1 MIKKFKI
8 TYPCFTGPEERR
20 LYVYLPRGYNIH
32 KAKHYPVLYMFDG
45 QNVFFDD
52 NATYG
57 KSWGL
62 GKYLNQT
69 KPL

>member
-8 TYPCFTGPEERR
+8 TYPCFTGPEKRR

-52 NATYG
+52 NATG
-57 KSWGL
+57 D
-62 GKYLNQT
+62 
-69 KPL
+69 